1 MNDAPHI
8 DDRSR
13 RDAPSPSPDTA
24 EPKSDFLAPRFSCA
38 VVLLAFAGA
47 YCLLGLIGAGSFA
60 RVALVLALAASF
72 SLAAGAV
79 DMAAR
84 PGGAG
89 APRYS
94 WRTLILGQLFLF
106 CVIGVVLSVPR
117 GNVVAGVVTQFVL
130 SAAFFASAWKDA
142 HPSHPPATSGEDA
155 DEEPGAGGS
164 AGAGAP

>member
-1 MNDAPHI
+1 MTATPEGDN
-8 DDRSR
+8 
-13 RDAPSPSPDTA
+13 APSPSPDAA

-38 VVLLAFAGA
+38 VVLLFFAGA
-47 YCLLGLIGAGSFA
+47 CCLLGLAGADSLAG
-60 RVALVLALAASF
+60 VALALSLAASF
-72 SLAAGAV
+72 FLAAGAV

-84 PGGAG
+84 PG

-106 CVIGVVLSVPR
+106 CVIGVVLTAPG
-117 GNVVAGVVTQFVL
+117 GNAVAGIVTQFIL